1 MNTMLVINDQY
12 NENYFAIALDKDY
25 LFLCEHDLCWAKL
38 FLVLKYRLQTLQ

>member
-25 LFLCEHDLCWAKL
+25 LFLCELDLCWAKL
-38 FLVLKYRLQTLQ
+38 FLVLKYRLKTLQ